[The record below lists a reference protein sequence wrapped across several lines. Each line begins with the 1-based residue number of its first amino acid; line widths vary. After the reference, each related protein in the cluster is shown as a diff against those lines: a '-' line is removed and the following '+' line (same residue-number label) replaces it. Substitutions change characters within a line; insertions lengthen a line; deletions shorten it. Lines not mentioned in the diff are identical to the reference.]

1 MPKKL
6 KKKTTPIIPVD
17 CQTEAQEKQ
26 KFRSKTL
33 MLMLYPDNPEH
44 VRAVA
49 EVRESDIAYAIV
61 LHDRDTW
68 SADDEI
74 EDPDHVAGELKKAHW
89 HIVLRF
95 SNQCWNTAV
104 CSRFGIEERFCKKAD
119 SCDEALEYL
128 IHKNHPDKFQYHV
141 DDVSGDLSSRLAML
155 IGKDGKT
162 EDEQVLEIL
171 DYLDSFEC
179 AVSVT
184 DLVRWACQSGH
195 YGYLRQGGLLL
206 MRVLDE
212 HNKRCSYSRTDY
224 QVEVAQAGFRA
235 FVDGYEACRKEHK
248 ND

>member
-6 KKKTTPIIPVD
+6 KKKSTPIIPAD
-17 CQTEAQEKQ
+17 SQTDSNVHQ

-49 EVRESDIAYAIV
+49 EIRDSDIAYAIV
-61 LHDRDTW
+61 LHDRDIW

-74 EDPDHVAGELKKAHW
+74 ENPDHKAGEQKKAHW

-104 CSRFGIEERFCKKAD
+104 CSRFGIEDRFCKKAD

-155 IGKDGKT
+155 VGKDGKT
-162 EDEQVLEIL
+162 EGEQVLEIL
-171 DYLDSFEC
+171 EYLDAFERS
-179 AVSVT
+179 VSVT
-184 DLVRWACQSGH
+184 ELVRWACQSGH
-195 YGYLRQGGLLL
+195 YGYLRQGGSLL

-212 HNKRCSYSRTDY
+212 HNTRFITGRTDY
-224 QVEVAQAGFRA
+224 KVECAQAGFRA
-235 FVDGYEACRKEHK
+235 FVDGYEACRKESTK
-248 ND
+248 